1 MSASDLGQPAG
12 RSAGRRAGHRG
23 RGTARLGFRIA
34 APLVALALV
43 LALWQSGVIY
53 SLFGLQEFTVPK
65 PATIFSTLAGNWS
78 SVWGNQQTTL
88 VEAVTGYLLGSAA
101 GFGAAVLVTA
111 TGVGRRLLPGL
122 AGALNAVPIVATA
135 PVAVLYLGYGG
146 SSKVAIV
153 AILTAAVMLLNA
165 CKGLNAVDP
174 DQLHLMHSYAS
185 TRWQIIVKLRIPSAL
200 PYVFT
205 ALKYNVTLALVG
217 AIIAEF
223 FGGYGGVGIEMIQAL
238 SGFSMTL
245 VWAAMLLVGVTGIVW
260 YEAVTALEWGLNRWY
275 PSAR

>member
-1 MSASDLGQPAG
+1 MSASVAGSDSGQPA
-12 RSAGRRAGHRG
+12 RRTSSGRRPAQV
-23 RGTARLGFRIA
+23 ALRIV
-34 APLVALALV
+34 APLAALAVV
-43 LALWQSGVIY
+43 LSLWQSGLFY

-65 PATIFSTLAGNWS
+65 PTTIASTLSDNWS
-78 SVWGNQQTTL
+78 VVWHAQQTTL
-88 VEAVTGYLLGSAA
+88 VEAVVGYLLGSAA
-101 GFGAAVLVTA
+101 GFGIAVLVTA
-111 TGVGRRLLPGL
+111 TGVGRRLAPGL

-146 SSKVAIV
+146 ASKIAIV
-153 AILTAAVMLLNA
+153 TILTAAVMLLNA
-165 CKGLNAVDP
+165 YKGLNSVDA
-174 DQLHLMHSYAS
+174 DHLSLMHSYAA
-185 TRWQIIVKLRIPSAL
+185 TRWQTIGKLRIPSAL
-200 PYVFT
+200 PFVFT

-238 SGFSMTL
+238 SAFSMAQ

-260 YEAVTALEWGLNRWY
+260 YELVTALEWGCSRWY